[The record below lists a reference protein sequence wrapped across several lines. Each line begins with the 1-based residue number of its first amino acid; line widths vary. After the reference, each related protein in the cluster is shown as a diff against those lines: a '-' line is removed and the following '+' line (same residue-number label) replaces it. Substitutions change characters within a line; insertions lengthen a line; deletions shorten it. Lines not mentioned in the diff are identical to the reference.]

1 MLSRILMSV
10 VLAVALVAAPVRI
23 SARSCI
29 LVNAPTQKACQPVCC
44 ANKTCC
50 KTSHKNTSPPAQPL
64 AKSCSNQGDIAT
76 LPSPVALAVLNY
88 AAAESFVFS
97 SVDCAAAHSP
107 APLAL
112 ICIRLI

>member
-1 MLSRILMSV
+1 MISV
-10 VLAVALVAAPVRI
+10 ALAVALVTTPACI

-29 LVNAPTQKACQPVCC
+29 LVNAPTQKACQLACC

-50 KTSHKNTSPPAQPL
+50 KTSPKNTSPPAQPL
-64 AKSCSNQGDIAT
+64 AKSGSDQGNIAT
-76 LPSPVALAVLNY
+76 WHSPVAVTVLNY
-88 AAAESFVFS
+88 TPGESCVFS
-97 SVDCAAAHSP
+97 SADCAAHSP

>member
-1 MLSRILMSV
+1 MLSRIIVLVS
-10 VLAVALVAAPVRI
+10 LAVALVAAPVRI

-29 LVNAPTQKACQPVCC
+29 LSNAPTQKACQPVCC

-50 KTSHKNTSPPAQPL
+50 KTSHKNTSPPAPPL
-64 AKSCSNQGDIAT
+64 AKSGSDQGNITT
-76 LPSPVALAVLNY
+76 LPSPVALAVLNC
-88 AAAESFVFS
+88 ARAESFVFS
-97 SVDCAAAHSP
+97 SADRAVHSP

>member
-1 MLSRILMSV
+1 MISV
-10 VLAVALVAAPVRI
+10 VLAVAVVAAPASI

-29 LVNAPTQKACQPVCC
+29 LVDGPTQKACQPACC

-64 AKSCSNQGDIAT
+64 AKSGSDQGNSAT
-76 LPSPVALAVLNY
+76 LPSPVAVAVLNY
-88 AAAESFVFS
+88 APAESFVFS
-97 SVDCAAAHSP
+97 SADCAAHSP

>member
-1 MLSRILMSV
+1 MLSRILISLA
-10 VLAVALVAAPVRI
+10 LAVALVAVPARI

-29 LVNAPTQKACQPVCC
+29 LVNAPTQKACQPACC

-50 KTSHKNTSPPAQPL
+50 ETSPKNTSPAAHPL
-64 AKSCSNQGDIAT
+64 AKFGSDQGNVAT
-76 LPSPVALAVLNY
+76 LPSPVAVAVLNY
-88 AAAESFVFS
+88 APAESLVS
-97 SVDCAAAHSP
+97 SSADCAAHSP

>member
-1 MLSRILMSV
+1 MISGA
-10 VLAVALVAAPVRI
+10 LAVALVAAPACV

-29 LVNAPTQKACQPVCC
+29 LVNAPTQKACQPACC

-50 KTSHKNTSPPAQPL
+50 VTSPKNTSAPAQPL
-64 AKSCSNQGDIAT
+64 AKSGSDYGKIAAAT
-76 LPSPVALAVLNY
+76 LPSPVAVAVVNY
-88 AAAESFVFS
+88 APGESFVFS
-97 SVDCAAAHSP
+97 SVDCAAHSP